1 MTATAIEARI
11 DRRAFVHGARVAMPL
26 AVGFTPFALALGA
39 AFASTD
45 LDPWVAWS
53 SSWIIFAGAAQAAAV
68 AMLDSGD
75 APAVVIVSCLI
86 INSRLLLYGASLRPL
101 MAAWTA
107 AARGAVAYFLTDAVY
122 AIAASHIG
130 ERPDAGA
137 ASHRSFVFGAGLT
150 AWASWVLLTG
160 AGVALAD
167 SIPTELP
174 LDLAAPLTFLLLL
187 LPLLGTRAAKVS
199 AVAAGVAAAVG
210 AALPLGIGML
220 AGIVVGIAA
229 GSWSGAAR

>member
-1 MTATAIEARI
+1 MTATAIEDRI
-11 DRRAFVHGARVAMPL
+11 DRRAFLHGARATMSL

-75 APAVVIVSCLI
+75 GPAVVIVSCLI
-86 INSRLLLYGASLRPL
+86 INSRLLLYGASLRPH
-101 MAAWTA
+101 METWTA
-107 AARGAVAYFLTDAVY
+107 ATRGAVAYFLTDAVY
-122 AIAASHIG
+122 AIAASQIT

-137 ASHRSFVFGAGLT
+137 ATHRSFVVGAGLT

-167 SIPTELP
+167 WIPTALP

-187 LPLLGTRAAKVS
+187 LPLLSTRSAKAS
-199 AVAAGVAAAVG
+199 AVAAGVTATAC
-210 AALPLGIGML
+210 AALPMGTGML
-220 AGIVVGIAA
+220 VGIVAGIAA
-229 GSWSGAAR
+229 GSRAGAAR